1 MNVDSLQL
9 VQSRYLVNIKYI
21 NELRNKFGNWGVAI
35 SLSLAS
41 GEEFL
46 M

>member
-9 VQSRYLVNIKYI
+9 AQSRYLVNIKYVY
-21 NELRNKFGNWGVAI
+21 ELRNKFGDWGVAI
-35 SLSLAS
+35 PLSLTS